1 MVTFII
7 MVTLDGHFDDQSLI
21 SFYAMTA
28 LSPALGLEN
37 SCDFRSG
44 TSAVIA
50 QRDQTNLYNY
60 IRLSIY
66 RLLGEFQKFWVS
78 LVYFYA
84 LFSLFPPHPHIVRH
98 CVESRDFVRT
108 HMSSDSKTMYH
119 VVSGISLQSHRY
131 VFGNV
136 TAVLSLYIY
145 VCAFLLF
152 IPQWCALF
160 TTCVSLPATAS
171 SCDG

>member
-1 MVTFII
+1 
-7 MVTLDGHFDDQSLI
+7 
-21 SFYAMTA
+21 MTWRP
-28 LSPALGLEN
+28 LSNPGLEN

-44 TSAVIA
+44 TPAVIA

-60 IRLSIY
+60 IRSSIY

-145 VCAFLLF
+145 VCAFLLY
-152 IPQWCALF
+152 IPQCSGVLCLLHVSHFLPLRHLVTDREGVASPFPKLF
-160 TTCVSLPATAS
+160 SWDFQNCR
-171 SCDG
+171 